1 MRAMT
6 IAAEG
11 QFALPIE
18 GTGACADRWA
28 GLPEQARAQVLVL
41 LARLIARG
49 VLIAD
54 TPTGDT
60 CGEGASHG

>member
-1 MRAMT
+1 MT
-6 IAAEG
+6 IAAES
-11 QFALPIE
+11 QLALPIE
-18 GTGACADRWA
+18 GTGGCADRWA

-54 TPTGDT
+54 TPTDQAS
-60 CGEGASHG
+60 GEGGGHG

>member
-1 MRAMT
+1 MT

-11 QFALPIE
+11 QFALPLE
-18 GTGACADRWA
+18 GTGTCADRWA

-54 TPTGDT
+54 TPTGQAS
-60 CGEGASHG
+60 GEGASHG

>member
-1 MRAMT
+1 MT

-11 QFALPIE
+11 QFALPLE
-18 GTGACADRWA
+18 EAGAGADRWA

-54 TPTGDT
+54 TPTDQAS
-60 CGEGASHG
+60 GEGVSHG

>member
-1 MRAMT
+1 MT

-11 QFALPIE
+11 QLALPIE
-18 GTGACADRWA
+18 GAGACADRWA

-49 VLIAD
+49 VLITG
-54 TPTGDT
+54 TPTGQAS
-60 CGEGASHG
+60 GEGASHG

>member
-1 MRAMT
+1 MT
-6 IAAEG
+6 IAAED

-18 GTGACADRWA
+18 GIGACADRWA

-49 VLIAD
+49 VLITD
-54 TPTGDT
+54 TPTDQAS
-60 CGEGASHG
+60 GEGVSHG

>member
-1 MRAMT
+1 MT

-11 QFALPIE
+11 QLALPIE
-18 GTGACADRWA
+18 GTEAGADRWA

-54 TPTGDT
+54 TPTDQAWS
-60 CGEGASHG
+60 EGVSHG